1 LLQLPEALLISQ
13 TNTMKILNL
22 TIDKKHICYTY
33 LINDGKDSET
43 EKSEKC
49 PEAPLAELGT
59 SFANLNP
66 VVCAIMG
73 FPPSYG
79 DGLSVYKISLCH
91 TKAGMRSVKMKFTKV
106 IDMTGGEL
114 HKIDTPFVRIDM
126 PSDGESGSREMKDA
140 HVRLVELALIEISRY
155 IGGERSQQLLNF
167 DETKKGLNAL
177 AQKGAADLLDFPVQ
191 EKKGKK
197 A

>member
-1 LLQLPEALLISQ
+1 
-13 TNTMKILNL
+13 MKILNL

-33 LINDGKDSET
+33 LINDGTDGET

-79 DGLSVYKISLCH
+79 DGLSVYKVSLCH
-91 TKAGMRSVKMKFTKV
+91 TKAGTRSVKMKFTKV

-114 HKIDTPFVRIDM
+114 HKIDTPFIRIDL
-126 PSDGESGSREMKDA
+126 PSDGESGSRELKDG
-140 HVRLVELALIEISRY
+140 HVHLVELALKEISRY
-155 IGGERSQQLLNF
+155 ISGERSQTLLNF
-167 DETKKGLNAL
+167 SETKAGLNAL
-177 AQKGAADLLDFPVQ
+177 AQKGQNDLLEFPPAKS
-191 EKKGKK
+191 KKS
-197 A
+197 